1 MIRTLLWRP
10 DQPLQRGGAE
20 QIEQWRN
27 LPDAFIWI
35 DIYDEPDER
44 DGRFL
49 RDMGC
54 HELAISDAQKERH
67 PPKLELFGDETF
79 LLLRDLTADATTL
92 DFNYVQT
99 ALFARSRSLITRASA
114 HSPSVELWWHDPNL
128 PEVMARGSLFLMT
141 RIAKTMGSRYL
152 DLLLTFEP
160 RLSQWEDEL
169 LQHTDEGIMRELGV
183 ARNRLRKLCRIATY
197 MERACEELMEEI
209 DTGDYESNR
218 QLVHASVDLYEKFER
233 MRGLAD
239 LYYQL
244 SSDLIETHLSLS
256 SHQLSQAMRLLTVLM
271 SVFIPLTFVA
281 GIYGMNFEHMPE
293 LQWQNGYFGVLGVM
307 GLIAAGLLILFR
319 RYRWV

>member
-1 MIRTLLWRP
+1 MIRTLVWQP
-10 DQPLQRGGAE
+10 DQPLLRGGAE

-35 DIYDEPDER
+35 DIYDEPDES
-44 DGRFL
+44 DAPLL
-49 RDMGC
+49 RDLGC

-99 ALFARSRSLITRASA
+99 AFFARSRSLITRTSS
-114 HSPSVELWWHDPNL
+114 HSPSVELWWHNPEL
-128 PEVMARGSLFLMT
+128 PAAMSQGSVFLMT
-141 RIAKTMGSRYL
+141 RVAKTMGSRYL

-160 RLSQWEDEL
+160 RLSQWEDDL
-169 LQHTDEGIMRELGV
+169 LNHTDEGIMRELSV
-183 ARNRLRKLCRIATY
+183 ARNRLRKLSRIATY
-197 MERACEELMEEI
+197 MERACEELMEVIGDE
-209 DTGDYESNR
+209 DYESNR
-218 QLVHASVDLYEKFER
+218 QLIHASVDLYEKFER
-233 MRGLAD
+233 LRGLAD

-256 SHQLSQAMRLLTVLM
+256 SHQLSQAMRLLTVMM

-281 GIYGMNFEHMPE
+281 GIYGMNFDYMPE
-293 LQWQNGYFGVLGVM
+293 LQWRNGYFGVLGMMGVIAV
-307 GLIAAGLLILFR
+307 GLIALFR
-319 RYRWV
+319 RYRWI